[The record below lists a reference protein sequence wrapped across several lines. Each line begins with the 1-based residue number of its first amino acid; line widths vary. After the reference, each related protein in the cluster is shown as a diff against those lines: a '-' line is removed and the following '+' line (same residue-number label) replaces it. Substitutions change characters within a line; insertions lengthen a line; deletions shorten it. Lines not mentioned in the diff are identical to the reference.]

1 MLANINDKQNL
12 WDTRRH
18 TMAKCVLGW
27 LVVAAWMVNHDRLL
41 AQSLESH
48 VRSLVNAH
56 RGDVA
61 VSIKHLRSGQ
71 GFAIR
76 ESEPQATASLI
87 KFPIMVA
94 AYHQLERGKLSLEKL
109 ITLRKDDMV
118 RGSGILTSHFS
129 DGTVLSLRDAIRLM
143 IAYSDNTATN
153 LVLDEV
159 GIEKTNEIL
168 AELGFVDT
176 RIHSKIYLRN
186 TSIAPDRSERFG
198 IGSTTA
204 SEMVRLCEMLES
216 GQLATPENTRAMF
229 EHLYACEDR
238 LKARRFLPSGTK
250 LAHKTGSID
259 RVRCDS
265 GILATGQGPV
275 AYCVLTENNVDQS
288 WGDENKADL
297 LCAEIARE
305 IFKHYPASSQES
317 PNMQREELK
326 IGSSGPLVQALQ
338 RTLNARMPESL
349 RLTVDG
355 EFGPSTFAAVKKFQ
369 EQVSL
374 EATGRLSVSTWKKLG
389 PLLPSD
395 DSLGSPSSKKET
407 FDSVNGTP
415 FVTSSAWAITDGE
428 TGEVL
433 FEFEGDSPRDP
444 ASTTKIM
451 TAVLVIEYA
460 AKHPEALDESIVFSR
475 RADST
480 NGSTSDVYAGEKI
493 TVRELLYGLML
504 PSGNDA
510 SVAFA
515 EHFGDRFKLR
525 PEDEQGGYAAFIA
538 AMNRKAESLGLTR
551 THYENTHG
559 LTALEHKSSAR
570 DLARLARHAW
580 QEPLFR
586 QIVSTPVHETIVESE
601 SGYSRLLRW
610 KNTNRLLEIEGYN
623 GIKTGTTDA
632 AGACLVSSAIREGR
646 HLIVVVLGAKSSE
659 ARYTDTR
666 NLYRWA
672 WNELGDK
679 Q

>member
-1 MLANINDKQNL
+1 MLININEKQKR
-12 WDTRRH
+12 WDTWSFS
-18 TMAKCVLGW
+18 MAKCVFFGMFI
-27 LVVAAWMVNHDRLL
+27 VAWFANVSRLS
-41 AQSLESH
+41 AQSLESLI
-48 VRSLVNAH
+48 RPLVDAH

-71 GFAIR
+71 NIAIR
-76 ESEPQATASLI
+76 ESEVQATASLI

-94 AYHQLERGKLSLEKL
+94 AYHQVELGKLSLDKL

-118 RGSGILTSHFS
+118 QGSGILTSHFS
-129 DGTVLSLRDAIRLM
+129 EGTILSLRDAIRLM

-153 LVLDEV
+153 LVLEEV
-159 GIEKTNEIL
+159 GLETTNAIL
-168 AELGFVDT
+168 SELGFVDT
-176 RIHSKIYLRN
+176 RIHAKVYRRN
-186 TSIAPDRSERFG
+186 TSIAPERSQRYG
-198 IGSTTA
+198 LGSTTA
-204 SEMVRLCEMLES
+204 QEMVRLCELLES
-216 GQLATPENTRAMF
+216 GELATSGNTKAML

-238 LKARRFLPSGTK
+238 SKARRFLPSGTK
-250 LAHKTGSID
+250 LAHKTGSVD

-275 AYCVLTENNVDQS
+275 AYCVLTENNVDSS

-305 IFKHYPASSQES
+305 IFKHYRSDSQDSANDPPKEIV
-317 PNMQREELK
+317 L
-326 IGSSGPLVQALQ
+326 GSSGPLVQALQ
-338 RTLNARMPESL
+338 RTLNARMPESP
-349 RLTVDG
+349 RLTIDG
-355 EFGPSTFAAVKKFQ
+355 EFGPSTLAMVKKFQ

-374 EATGRLSVSTWKKLG
+374 EATGRLSVNTWKKLG
-389 PLLPSD
+389 PLLPSED
-395 DSLGSPSSKKET
+395 TMTDASSTKASSDSI
-407 FDSVNGTP
+407 NGTP
-415 FVTSSAWAITDGE
+415 FVTASAWVITDGG

-451 TAVLVIEYA
+451 TALLVIEYA
-460 AKHPEALDESIVFSR
+460 AGHPEVLDETIVFSQ

-480 NGSTSDVYAGEKI
+480 NGSTSDVYTGERISVK
-493 TVRELLYGLML
+493 ELLYGLML

-515 EHFGDRFKLR
+515 EHFGDRFASGPGDHR
-525 PEDEQGGYAAFIA
+525 GYAAFVA
-538 AMNRKAESLGLTR
+538 AMNRKAELLGLTK

-559 LTALEHKSSAR
+559 LTAAKHKSSAR

-580 QEPLFR
+580 QQPLFR
-586 QIVSTPVHETIVESE
+586 EIVSTPVHETIVDSNV
-601 SGYSRLLRW
+601 GYSRLLRW
-610 KNTNRLLEIEGYN
+610 KNTNRLLDIEGYN

-659 ARYTDTR
+659 ARYSDTR

-672 WNELGDK
+672 WNELGF
-679 Q
+679 